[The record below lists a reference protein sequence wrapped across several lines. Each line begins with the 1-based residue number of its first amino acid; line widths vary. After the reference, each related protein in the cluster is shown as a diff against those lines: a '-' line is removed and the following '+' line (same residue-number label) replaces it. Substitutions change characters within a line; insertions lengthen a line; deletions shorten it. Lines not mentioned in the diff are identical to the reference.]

1 MRPHPH
7 VRLGV
12 DVGTLISL
20 VPPEG
25 DNRSEEIGGNKPFTG
40 SERNWFLLGLWE
52 GGIAF
57 LRICNHLGVFEALL
71 YIICASQWPIMRN

>member
-1 MRPHPH
+1 M
-7 VRLGV
+7 RLGV

-25 DNRSEEIGGNKPFTG
+25 DNRSEEVGGNNPFTG

-52 GGIAF
+52 GGISF

-71 YIICASQWPIMRN
+71 YIICTSQWPIMRN